1 MKLVVGLG
9 NPGERYEHSRHNIG
23 FSTVEALAKDL
34 GARFRHQREFESLVA
49 EGRLLEEPYLLVKPL
64 TYMNQSGRAVSKI
77 VRYFELS
84 LDETLVILDDIF
96 LKIGLL
102 RFRQRGS
109 SGGQKGLQSILD
121 SCESA
126 GIPRLRMGVG
136 LPEDQDRGW
145 VEHVLSSF
153 PRDQLEQVRSMI
165 YEGAAFSQVFISK
178 GSEEAQ
184 KWLSDHQSRKHHR
197 SRSSSE

>member
-23 FSTVEALAKDL
+23 FSTVETLAKDL
-34 GARFRHQREFESLVA
+34 GAHFRHQREFESLVA
-49 EGRLLEEPYLLVKPL
+49 EGRLLGEPYLLVKPL

-102 RFRQRGS
+102 RFRQKGS

-121 SCESA
+121 SCESP

-136 LPEDQDRGW
+136 LPQDQGRGW

-165 YEGAAFSQVFISK
+165 HEGAAFSQVFISK
-178 GSEEAQ
+178 DSEEAR